1 MKTLL
6 RMILDKFQGTAVP
19 SESYPTA
26 AALEG
31 GCRYCGEM
39 GHWGNEC
46 PNRPET
52 HPKKS
57 VKFGDHHL
65 HESNQKKARQ
75 EFQEPSGGVKV
86 KMKGSVLTE
95 SMKPI
100 VKDEPMKSFPKNS
113 PNAHRPTK
121 KEVKEED

>member
-1 MKTLL
+1 
-6 RMILDKFQGTAVP
+6 
-19 SESYPTA
+19 
-26 AALEG
+26 
-31 GCRYCGEM
+31 M

-75 EFQEPSGGVKV
+75 EPQAVASEPSGGVKV
-86 KMKGSVLTE
+86 KMKGSVLN
-95 SMKPI
+95 
-100 VKDEPMKSFPKNS
+100 EPMKAYPKNS
-113 PNAHRPTK
+113 PNVPRPTK
-121 KEVKEED
+121 KEVKEEH